1 MTITH
6 PHHPLRGQHCEV
18 VFIRRGIDPDLILRL
33 SDGTHAAIAMSWTN
47 AGQPQELP
55 TTQHETELPRLD
67 LQGLRQIVQL
77 LDQLRQEERFPKP
90 RYRPSRAGRRTL
102 RSGNP

>member
-1 MTITH
+1 
-6 PHHPLRGQHCEV
+6 V
-18 VFIRRGIDPDLILRL
+18 VFIRRGVDPDLILRL

-55 TTQHETELPRLD
+55 TTPNETEVPRFD
-67 LQGLRQIVQL
+67 LQGLRQIVHL
-77 LDQLRQEERFPKP
+77 LEQLRQADRFSNP
-90 RYRPSRAGRRTL
+90 RHRPSRAVRRPL